1 MRTPLNKP
9 GTLLLA
15 LLLAAV
21 MLPGPAH
28 AAAKG
33 RKDKKKSE
41 QPAPKK
47 PTAYEKLFKDK
58 ECKTADGLFKLHLI
72 EGKLYT
78 EIPLDI
84 LEREFVINTSIE
96 ESSEANYGLSGQQPL
111 PPYHITFTRKDSLIR
126 MHEVPQRTLADG
138 DTQIEKALEIN
149 TARPIVASYPIKA
162 YNADSTAV
170 VIENT
175 ALFMSDNEHLKA
187 FEPRGM
193 SPLHIS
199 TAAYK
204 SDLSL
209 LRDVE
214 GGKGYASV
222 LSDMTYGVTTQYFI
236 FIICKDKPFT
246 ALARRTVTMLPE
258 QCAPARIADPRIG
271 VMPVPFT
278 RFTTGKGSEPAYFAS
293 RINFRPE
300 GKIRPVTFYIDTLF
314 APAWQQG
321 IRRGIALWNEAFRR
335 IGMGDVLKAETYP
348 AGDFDSNSPEGFYV
362 KYVASSNTRTTVNIV
377 ADPRSGEI
385 TGGRIHI
392 PANIADE
399 IRTRRFID
407 LSAVDPA
414 ARDMT
419 LDEEELASSLAV
431 YTARGVAQ
439 LLGLATNYAGAAAY
453 PTDSLRSAAFT
464 RENGLCSSITA
475 LNSYNYLAQPEDK
488 GVRLVNDCLGK
499 YDYFAIRWLYG
510 DIEGAETPAEEQKA
524 LARMLLDKAGDPAYY
539 YGNYWYD
546 YYFGDVRLAYYNLGD
561 DPVKRTR
568 YRLSNLRYIAEHAPE
583 WLEGRDKDGSYREEA
598 ISAVATG
605 VREMISYLAA
615 YIGGSYYTETAEGDG
630 QTMLRVVPKEEQRR
644 YVKETL
650 KALEDLSWLDTKLTE
665 GQMVNLS
672 ESVLSDCL
680 GTLMKRLETLPRYQ
694 NGLPGAYTPAEM
706 SADMAEYIFS
716 KVKAGRKLSDY
727 DRLLQRAFT
736 GIVIGASK
744 VLAEPKAAPKTASAG
759 FAEDDESFMQPAYP
773 SEAAAT
779 LAPVSAYGKY
789 RMRFYAKD
797 FSEHVYYGM
806 LLEIRD
812 IYRRGAAV
820 AQDAA
825 SRDFC
830 RYMLRRIEESLR
842 VS

>member
-78 EIPLDI
+78 EIPLNI

-138 DTQIEKALEIN
+138 DARIEKALEIN

-321 IRRGIALWNEAFRR
+321 IRLS
-335 IGMGDVLKAETYP
+335 L
-348 AGDFDSNSPEGFYV
+348 
-362 KYVASSNTRTTVNIV
+362 
-377 ADPRSGEI
+377 
-385 TGGRIHI
+385 IHI
-392 PANIADE
+392 SEP
-399 IRTRRFID
+399 TR
-407 LSAVDPA
+407 
-414 ARDMT
+414 
-419 LDEEELASSLAV
+419 
-431 YTARGVAQ
+431 
-439 LLGLATNYAGAAAY
+439 
-453 PTDSLRSAAFT
+453 
-464 RENGLCSSITA
+464 
-475 LNSYNYLAQPEDK
+475 
-488 GVRLVNDCLGK
+488 
-499 YDYFAIRWLYG
+499 
-510 DIEGAETPAEEQKA
+510 
-524 LARMLLDKAGDPAYY
+524 
-539 YGNYWYD
+539 
-546 YYFGDVRLAYYNLGD
+546 
-561 DPVKRTR
+561 
-568 YRLSNLRYIAEHAPE
+568 H
-583 WLEGRDKDGSYREEA
+583 
-598 ISAVATG
+598 
-605 VREMISYLAA
+605 
-615 YIGGSYYTETAEGDG
+615 
-630 QTMLRVVPKEEQRR
+630 
-644 YVKETL
+644 
-650 KALEDLSWLDTKLTE
+650 
-665 GQMVNLS
+665 
-672 ESVLSDCL
+672 
-680 GTLMKRLETLPRYQ
+680 
-694 NGLPGAYTPAEM
+694 
-706 SADMAEYIFS
+706 
-716 KVKAGRKLSDY
+716 
-727 DRLLQRAFT
+727 
-736 GIVIGASK
+736 
-744 VLAEPKAAPKTASAG
+744 
-759 FAEDDESFMQPAYP
+759 
-773 SEAAAT
+773 
-779 LAPVSAYGKY
+779 
-789 RMRFYAKD
+789 
-797 FSEHVYYGM
+797 
-806 LLEIRD
+806 
-812 IYRRGAAV
+812 
-820 AQDAA
+820 
-825 SRDFC
+825 
-830 RYMLRRIEESLR
+830 
-842 VS
+842 